1 MLDQNTDRMWYVIGA
16 VLIGA
21 SIIFGM
27 NTFMPNAFAS
37 VGGMFEDTIS
47 MIEAEQQLADLE
59 DTFAKGYWEDGG
71 LYASNG
77 QELNGEHWS
86 RARIRHKE
94 HYLIDMV
101 NSFEISFNHEQ
112 YRLYAAYYDEN
123 YVQVGRTGWRDSN
136 TIENVPMDAKYIR
149 FTAGPF
155 DRNGSGNDRG
165 IGMDEFDILNVRFKI
180 IDGVKDGE

>member
-1 MLDQNTDRMWYVIGA
+1 MLDQNTDRMWFVIGA
-16 VLIGA
+16 LVVGA
-21 SIIFGM
+21 GIILLA
-27 NTFMPNAFAS
+27 NKTMPEVFAS
-37 VGGMFEDTIS
+37 VGGMFDDVIS

-77 QELNGEHWS
+77 QELNGEHWY
-86 RARIRHKE
+86 RARIRHKD
-94 HYLIDMV
+94 HYPIDMV
-101 NSFEISFNHEQ
+101 NSFEISFNHEL

-123 YVQVGRTGWRDSN
+123 YVQVGFTGWKASN
-136 TIENVPMDAKYIR
+136 VVVDVPNDAKYIR

-165 IGMDEFDILNVRFKI
+165 IGMDEFDTLNVRFKI
-180 IDGVKDGE
+180 IDGVKDGD